1 MREIAL
7 GRYHRIMDER
17 RRDREGATGPE
28 RPNRREERTESGE
41 RGKEKSW
48 RHSRHTARSLRS
60 LWHGARDGSSFS
72 FFLSHSLLPSLF
84 LSAPRA
90 LSRRAFRSH
99 TDTAGLIRVRL
110 TYCLIIG
117 PPRERVAGPDRPRR
131 AAPRRAA
138 SAAFP
143 AASSRR

>member
-1 MREIAL
+1 MVETALPRGCGENWIDGSSLESATVREIAL

-60 LWHGARDGSSFS
+60 LWHGLGTVLLSLSFS
-72 FFLSHSLLPSLF
+72 LILCFLLSFSLLLARF
-84 LSAPRA
+84 LVVHFDP
-90 LSRRAFRSH
+90 
-99 TDTAGLIRVRL
+99 TLI
-110 TYCLIIG
+110 
-117 PPRERVAGPDRPRR
+117 PPV
-131 AAPRRAA
+131 
-138 SAAFP
+138 
-143 AASSRR
+143 SSECA

>member
-60 LWHGARDGSSFS
+60 LWHGLGTVLLSLS
-72 FFLSHSLLPSLF
+72 FFLILMLPSLF

-117 PPRERVAGPDRPRR
+117 PPRERVAGPDHPRR

>member
-1 MREIAL
+1 MGL
-7 GRYHRIMDER
+7 G
-17 RRDREGATGPE
+17 TV
-28 RPNRREERTESGE
+28 T
-41 RGKEKSW
+41 
-48 RHSRHTARSLRS
+48 
-60 LWHGARDGSSFS
+60 SFS

-117 PPRERVAGPDRPRR
+117 PPRERVAGPIVR

-138 SAAFP
+138 RRRLLFP
-143 AASSRR
+143 PLQVDGDLRKKRARQRSETRLLINHVAETVRGVTMK